1 MKIYGY
7 ARISTAK
14 QNIERQVRN
23 IQSAYSSAVIVREV
37 FSGTKFQGRIE
48 LDKLLRNIKEKDTIV
63 FDSVSRMSRNA
74 DEGFAMYEKLFNM
87 GINLVFLKEPHI
99 NTETYRQ
106 AIENK
111 LQVAIDSGDYAT
123 DELMAGI
130 IDSLNKYI
138 MRLAQKQ
145 IQLAFSQSEKEVTDL
160 HQRTREGIVTAKLNG
175 KQIGQPKGSKLTTRK
190 SVEAKGKIRK
200 YNNSF
205 GGTLSNED
213 TWKLIGISKM
223 TFYKYKNEMLVEES
237 ADNLTL
243 AEHI

>member
-1 MKIYGY
+1 MKTYGY
-7 ARISTAK
+7 VRISTSK
-14 QNIERQVRN
+14 QNIERQIRN
-23 IQSAYSSAVIVREV
+23 IQAVYSDAVIIRETY
-37 FSGTKFQGRIE
+37 SGTKFQGRVE
-48 LDKLLRNIKEKDTIV
+48 LDKLLKIVKPKDTII

-74 DEGFAMYEKLFNM
+74 DEGFALYEKLFNA

-111 LQVAIDSGDYAT
+111 LQIAFDSGDDAT
-123 DELMAGI
+123 DELMAAI
-130 IDSLNKYI
+130 IDALNKYI

-145 IQLAFSQSEKEVTDL
+145 IQLAFSQSEKEVADL

-175 KQIGQPKGSKLTTRK
+175 KQIGQPKGSTLITKK
-190 SVEAKGKIRK
+190 SVEAKAKIKK

-205 GGTLSNED
+205 DGTLNNED

-223 TFYKYKNEMLVEES
+223 TFYKYKNEMLAKSS
-237 ADNLTL
+237 ADK
-243 AEHI
+243 